1 MFSKFYTLN
10 LSHKELKADQL
21 KEKKASIKAS
31 KKKKKYKH
39 THFNSNPS
47 DTTRQ
52 QKRCN
57 DPNGTVTCVM
67 FLCVLMLI
75 ITATVT
81 IMTNDYS

>member
-21 KEKKASIKAS
+21 KEKKKSFNQS
-31 KKKKKYKH
+31 KQKKYKH

-81 IMTNDYS
+81 IMTIAKY

>member
-21 KEKKASIKAS
+21 KEKKKASIKAS
-31 KKKKKYKH
+31 KKKYKH

-81 IMTNDYS
+81 IMTIAKY